1 MNGSSDNQPSLA
13 DPSSLSSSTSS
24 LLSSSSYSSLQPS
37 GNCFTIEAHLPLDK
51 TNIQQFEKF
60 QRLLTRLD
68 YTYNHN
74 QNMATTALPPLSTSS
89 TSNIQDRYLFRSL
102 SNDNQRSTARKSK
115 YNSNRNPIAS
125 TTPPSMRKRYKFS
138 STPQDQNTNNTDVYK
153 FSTSPT
159 EQRSQSTGSDRYYFR
174 PDDSTRKPEQRLT
187 YVRSGDG
194 LEQRNVTFIDG
205 ASTTP
210 DKHSSQTI
218 IPDTPYLF
226 SKPTES
232 QRYPSATSS
241 VNPEGKRRR
250 KDNCHSVIVYK

>member
-51 TNIQQFEKF
+51 TNIQQLEKF

-68 YTYNHN
+68 HAYNQN
-74 QNMATTALPPLSTSS
+74 QNMATTALPPPTTSS
-89 TSNIQDRYLFRSL
+89 TSHIQDRYLFRSL
-102 SNDNQRSTARKSK
+102 SNENQRSTARKSK
-115 YNSNRNPIAS
+115 YNSNRNPTSS
-125 TTPPSMRKRYKFS
+125 TTPPSLRKRYKFS
-138 STPQDQNTNNTDVYK
+138 SVSTDQNNNNVYK

-174 PDDSTRKPEQRLT
+174 PDDSTRKPDQTLT
-187 YVRSGDG
+187 YVRSGHG
-194 LEQRNVTFIDG
+194 LEHRNVTFIDG
-205 ASTTP
+205 TSTTP
-210 DKHSSQTI
+210 DKRLSPAI

-232 QRYPSATSS
+232 QRHPSATSS
-241 VNPEGKRRR
+241 VNPEG
-250 KDNCHSVIVYK
+250 N